1 MKVLFKILFQV
12 IFFSSL
18 INLIASEYLEDNNT
32 TNTTNTTTTTTPTTT
47 PITTTIYPEELN
59 CLLTQPIKDIKDDCY
74 DENIDERRKCCYVEV
89 KFKYNT
95 YISCIVIDIE
105 SENIRG
111 KINNLTKIYKVDSK
125 SIKIDCNKSFI
136 KLSLIFVILFFII

>member
-1 MKVLFKILFQV
+1 MKALFKILFQ
-12 IFFSSL
+12 IILFSSL
-18 INLIASEYLEDNNT
+18 INLIASGYEGVY
-32 TNTTNTTTTTTPTTT
+32 NTTTP
-47 PITTTIYPEELN
+47 IYPEELN
-59 CLLTQPIKDIKDDCY
+59 CILTQPIKDIKDDCY

-95 YISCIVIDIE
+95 YVTCIVIDIE

-111 KINNLTKIYKVDSK
+111 KINNLTKIYQVDSK